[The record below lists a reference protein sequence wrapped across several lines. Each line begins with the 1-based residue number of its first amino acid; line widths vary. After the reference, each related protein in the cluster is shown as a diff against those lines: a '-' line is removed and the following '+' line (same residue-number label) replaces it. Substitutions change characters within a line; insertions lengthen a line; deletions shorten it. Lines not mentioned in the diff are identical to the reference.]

1 MITASAPPPCA
12 GTAADL
18 LAGGPWLAGL
28 GPAQLAQL
36 PALAAHLPL
45 HGALAGAGLACAH
58 AQRACDILA
67 ITYEA
72 SDAHCGFVA
81 VAPPCA
87 PTATRAELLDA
98 ARRTW
103 WALHR
108 PNALIALPAT
118 PEGIGALEDAVCEGI
133 GVYAGLVFTDAQ
145 LQAVRKAQRRGL
157 ARRLEQRETR
167 HLSPRRLPSGRLPSL
182 QRIAAVAAL
191 DVASIDA
198 AVNALLPPSAA
209 DLRDHAGAA
218 SARLAAADVQG
229 GSGFAV
235 FAAFGARPLQVLQVA
250 EAGTI
255 TAIPEPLSDADGDPV
270 MTARATLAR
279 LARHGIDL
287 ETIGNGLLDA
297 ALRQFG
303 PKTPSKLLALPGW
316 PGTIAEFQEPLT

>member
-1 MITASAPPPCA
+1 MTLASAPLPSA
-12 GTAADL
+12 ATAALDP
-18 LAGGPWLAGL
+18 GGHWLAGL
-28 GPAQLAQL
+28 APAQLAQL

-45 HGALAGAGLACAH
+45 HGAVAGAGLACAH

-67 ITYEA
+67 FTYEA
-72 SDAHCGFVA
+72 TDGRSGFVA
-81 VAPPCA
+81 VAPACGPGA
-87 PTATRAELLDA
+87 SRAELLDA
-98 ARRTW
+98 ARRMW
-103 WALHR
+103 WAVHR

-118 PEGIGALEDAVCEGI
+118 ADGIGVMEDAICDGI
-133 GVYAGLVFTDAQ
+133 GVYAGLVFTPAQ

-157 ARRLEQRETR
+157 ARRLERR
-167 HLSPRRLPSGRLPSL
+167 HSI
-182 QRIAAVAAL
+182 QRIGVVAAV

-198 AVNALLPPSAA
+198 AVNALLPPAAA
-209 DLRDHAGAA
+209 DLLDQAGAA
-218 SARLAAADVQG
+218 SMQLAAADAH
-229 GSGFAV
+229 GSGFSV
-235 FAAFGARPLQVLQVA
+235 FAAFGALPLQLLQVA

-255 TAIPEPLSDADGDPV
+255 AALPDRGPATDDSPV
-270 MTARATLAR
+270 MTARAALAR